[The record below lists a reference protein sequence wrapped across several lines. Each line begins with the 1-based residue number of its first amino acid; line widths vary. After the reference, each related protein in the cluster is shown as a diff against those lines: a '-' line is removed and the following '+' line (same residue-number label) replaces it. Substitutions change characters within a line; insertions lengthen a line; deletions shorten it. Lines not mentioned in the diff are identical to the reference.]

1 MEEEEWAHIVPGF
14 TFARTSGHL
23 LSLSLSPFSPLFFHS
38 ILSLY
43 GHFTLTTGGDY
54 LFL

>member
-14 TFARTSGHL
+14 TFARTRGHL
-23 LSLSLSPFSPLFFHS
+23 LSLSLTRFRLCFFTRSFLSMATSHS
-38 ILSLY
+38 QQ
-43 GHFTLTTGGDY
+43 GDY